1 MSALLTG
8 DGESDELA
16 SVLARYGLSGID
28 ILKVGHH
35 GSSGSITASQAAGL
49 SCSFALCS
57 AGYGNEFG
65 HPHDDTVTALEAA
78 GSRFLCTMDEGDIVM
93 VPSADGARRKG

>member
-8 DGESDELA
+8 DGESEELEK
-16 SVLARYGLSGID
+16 VLARYGLSGID

-35 GSSGSITASQAAGL
+35 GSLDSITAVQAERI
-49 SCSFALCS
+49 SPSFALCS

-65 HPHDDTVTALEAA
+65 HPQHDTVQALEESGAE
-78 GSRFLCTMDEGDIVM
+78 FLCTIDEGDIVM
-93 VPSADGARRKG
+93 APSADGACRKG